1 MFLINLL
8 PASAELIPFT
18 TMLSFIDE
26 ELSVELVNVS
36 DVKEHIQNEMH
47 IRVTRNTF
55 NPVNKIEAEIFGY
68 LRLRNNITGRTIHF
82 MIPLSKDITIHG
94 INNNE
99 LVTKF
104 AETST
109 VVAVRITENHLPVIP
124 STEYIKDATPYF
136 TDGTYINFA
145 AGYSQLALVDG
156 LGEDAKELHV
166 FFEGLKMPLQGV
178 EVDVKNS

>member
-18 TMLSFIDE
+18 TTLSFIDE

-36 DVKEHIQNEMH
+36 DVKAPSQMH
-47 IRVTRNTF
+47 IHVTRNTL

-68 LRLRNNITGRTIHF
+68 LRLRNNITGRAIHF
-82 MIPLSKDITIHG
+82 MMPLSKDITIHG

-109 VVAVRITENHLPVIP
+109 VIAVRVVENHLPVIP

-136 TDGTYINFA
+136 TDGIYINFA

-156 LGEDAKELHV
+156 LDEDAKELHV

-178 EVDVKNS
+178 EVDVKSS